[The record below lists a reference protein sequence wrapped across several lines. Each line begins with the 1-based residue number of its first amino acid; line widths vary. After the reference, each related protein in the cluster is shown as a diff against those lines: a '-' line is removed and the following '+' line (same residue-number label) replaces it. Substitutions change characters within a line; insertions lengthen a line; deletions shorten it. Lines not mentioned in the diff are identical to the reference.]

1 MIKVLIVDDSALI
14 RRLMTEILSADPEI
28 DVVGT
33 APDPHVAREK
43 IKQFNPDVVTLDVE
57 MPRMDG
63 LSFLEKIMRLRP
75 MPVVMVSALTQK
87 GAEVTVQSL
96 EMGAVDV
103 IAKPTLDIERSWPAV
118 SGEIIEKVKAAAR
131 SRVYGIGGK
140 PAGAPTVAATATALQ
155 FKGSN
160 QVIAIGASTGGVMAL
175 KEIIFHM
182 PADAPPILISQHLPE
197 TFVKQFAA
205 RMNNNSK
212 LQIVEATQNA
222 KVIPGHVYISP
233 GDRNLT
239 LARSGAQFV
248 CSLIDPKPGSGITP
262 SVDALF
268 SSVAKSAGKN
278 AIGIILTGMGR
289 DGAAGLLEMRQAG
302 AMTIGQSEASCMI
315 YGMPRAAFENG
326 AVRTQMALEDI
337 ADFLRQIAQK
347 QSRGLVGAMS

>member
-28 DVVGT
+28 DVVGV

-43 IKQFNPDVVTLDVE
+43 IKQLNPDVVTLDVE

-96 EMGAVDV
+96 EIGAVDV

-118 SGEIIEKVKAAAR
+118 SGEIIDKVKAAAR
-131 SRVYGIGGK
+131 SQVQGLREQSGGTPSVK
-140 PAGAPTVAATATALQ
+140 ATALQ

-175 KEIIFHM
+175 KDIIYQM

-205 RMNNNSK
+205 RMNNNSR

-248 CSLIDPKPGSGITP
+248 CSLLDPKPGSGITP

-268 SSVAKSAGKN
+268 TSVAKSAGKN
-278 AIGIILTGMGR
+278 AIGVILTGMGR
-289 DGAAGLLEMRQAG
+289 DGAKGMLEMRNAG

-315 YGMPRAAFENG
+315 YGMPKAAYEIG
-326 AVRTQMALEDI
+326 AVQNQMALEDI
-337 ADFLRQIAQK
+337 TEFLRNVAQT
-347 QSRGLVGAMS
+347 QSRGLVGVMN

>member
-28 DVVGT
+28 EVVGV

-131 SRVYGIGGK
+131 SQVHGFGERS
-140 PAGAPTVAATATALQ
+140 GAAPSAKVTSLQ

-160 QVIAIGASTGGVMAL
+160 QVIAIGSSTGGVMAL
-175 KEIIFHM
+175 KEIIYHM

-205 RMNNNSK
+205 RMNNNSR

-248 CSLIDPKPGSGITP
+248 CSLHDPLPGSGITP

-268 SSVAKSAGKN
+268 TSVAKSAGKN
-278 AIGIILTGMGR
+278 AIGVILTGMGR
-289 DGAAGLLEMRQAG
+289 DGAKGLLEMRNAG
-302 AMTIGQSEASCMI
+302 ATTIGQSEASCMI
-315 YGMPRAAFENG
+315 YGMPKAAFEIG
-326 AVRTQMALEDI
+326 AVQNQMALEDI
-337 ADFLRQIAQK
+337 AELLRHVAQK
-347 QSRGLVGAMS
+347 QSRGLVGTMS